1 MFNIKEKYEEL
12 LRDTNFK
19 VKEDNIGNI
28 DNNVKKIYL
37 RDDYD
42 ISMDEYYELMIVLDL
57 TTKLIQIKTYLSI
70 DTVLNY
76 QLDKTLIIKI
86 LKKTI
91 EISKELKIKKIL
103 VNENIINLYMSKDE
117 YILNKETELE
127 ELGFKYVNDNHINK
141 NITIMNNENIT
152 KIKLLV
158 IYIII
163 IKKTSL
169 NSYELENLYELEKY
183 SISIHNILKNV
194 KLIYKKNKKLKDFK
208 LKMEDI
214 DYWEIVKKEIYQ
226 IFGIKMLSNLMEY
239 EN

>member
-127 ELGFKYVNDNHINK
+127 ELGFKYVNDDHINK

-169 NSYELENLYELEKY
+169 NSYNLEKD

>member
-1 MFNIKEKYEEL
+1 MFDIKQKYEEL

-19 VKEDNIGNI
+19 VIEDNIVNI

-42 ISMDEYYELMIVLDL
+42 ISMDEYYELMIELDL

-70 DTVLNY
+70 DTIFNY

-208 LKMEDI
+208 IKMEDI

>member
-127 ELGFKYVNDNHINK
+127 ELGFKYVNDDHINK

-152 KIKLLV
+152 KIKLIV

-183 SISIHNILKNV
+183 SINIHNILKNV

>member
-103 VNENIINLYMSKDE
+103 VKDR
-117 YILNKETELE
+117 
-127 ELGFKYVNDNHINK
+127 
-141 NITIMNNENIT
+141 
-152 KIKLLV
+152 
-158 IYIII
+158 
-163 IKKTSL
+163 
-169 NSYELENLYELEKY
+169 
-183 SISIHNILKNV
+183 
-194 KLIYKKNKKLKDFK
+194 
-208 LKMEDI
+208 
-214 DYWEIVKKEIYQ
+214 
-226 IFGIKMLSNLMEY
+226 
-239 EN
+239 

>member
-127 ELGFKYVNDNHINK
+127 ELGFKYVNDDHINK

-152 KIKLLV
+152 KIKLIV

-169 NSYELENLYELEKY
+169 NSYKLENLYELEKY
-183 SISIHNILKNV
+183 SINIHNILKNV